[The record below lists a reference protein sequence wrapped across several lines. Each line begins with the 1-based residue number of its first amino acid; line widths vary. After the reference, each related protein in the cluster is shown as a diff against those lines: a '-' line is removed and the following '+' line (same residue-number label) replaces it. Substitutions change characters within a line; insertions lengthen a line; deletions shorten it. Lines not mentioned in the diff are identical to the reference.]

1 MANSN
6 NNSANVVLNVVAPVI
21 KRNVTFYD
29 SSTRSAKVLNNVQVT
44 TFGDVCKLLNLS
56 INFADKKIQEGTTKI
71 IIESNDTVLPTNITL
86 RDGKVTNDITIFMSP
101 KIKMK
106 SGMAMTYAECRAFI
120 KDAISKDPK
129 AKEHFNVG
137 KNYTNKST
145 AELIELVASYKGV
158 GSKNKVAQSTTKE
171 VKSSTPVG
179 AKSKTISEINAFKGS
194 STNPY
199 ASMSNK
205 DIKEKIKDL
214 MAKDPKA
221 VEFFKGFNFK
231 KTEVLAQMLYDFC
244 KDSEV
249 VETKVETKVK
259 TVVEK
264 VVEKETSSNVE
275 ITDKDVVMDTIQ
287 RNNLLEGLNKIEEGL
302 SLVRQS
308 GIYSTTVSN
317 IPSQSELENMFN
329 ELSRK

>member
-21 KRNVTFYD
+21 KRNVTFFD
-29 SSTRSAKVLNNVQVT
+29 SSTRSAKVLNDVQVT
-44 TFGDVCKLLNLS
+44 TFGDVCKLLNIS
-56 INFADKKIQEGTTKI
+56 INFAEKKIQEGTTKI

-129 AKEHFNVG
+129 SKEHFNAG

-145 AELIELVASYKGV
+145 AELIELVASYKSISPKGK
-158 GSKNKVAQSTTKE
+158 SQSVTKKMIGE
-171 VKSSTPVG
+171 AKSSTPVG
-179 AKSKTISEINAFKGS
+179 AKSKTISEINAFKGN

-249 VETKVETKVK
+249 VE
-259 TVVEK
+259 
-264 VVEKETSSNVE
+264 KETSSNVE
-275 ITDKDVVMDTIQ
+275 ITDKEVMMDTTQ

-308 GIYSTTVSN
+308 GIYSTTVSH